1 MIPTPQSVMV
11 VTPHPDDFE
20 FGCAGIV
27 AKWVKEGA
35 KAVLVVAT
43 SGDKGT
49 DDPDMAPERLAAIRR
64 EEQIQSG
71 KVLGLSEVVFLDYP
85 DGGLEDT
92 PEFRGR
98 IVKQIR
104 IHKPDAV
111 FTTYPFR
118 RNFYLHRDHRMAGQ
132 VTLDA
137 VFPYARDRLH
147 YPEHMNEGLETH
159 KVKQLYFW
167 GSEDP
172 DTFVDISDTIE
183 MKIKALKCHKSQVAD
198 TQDWNVEESLR
209 NHARGLGKDRG
220 IPYAEAFK
228 LINLRG

>member
-1 MIPTPQSVMV
+1 M
-11 VTPHPDDFE
+11 
-20 FGCAGIV
+20 
-27 AKWVKEGA
+27 
-35 KAVLVVAT
+35 
-43 SGDKGT
+43 
-49 DDPDMAPERLAAIRR
+49 
-64 EEQIQSG
+64 SG
-71 KVLGLSEVVFLDYP
+71 K
-85 DGGLEDT
+85 
-92 PEFRGR
+92 

-118 RNFYLHRDHRMAGQ
+118 KNFYLHRDHRMAGQ

-137 VFPYARDRLH
+137 AFPYARDRLH
-147 YPEHMNEGLETH
+147 YPEHMDEGLETH
-159 KVKQLYFW
+159 KVKQIYFW

-198 TQDWNVEESLR
+198 TKDWNVEESLR